1 MVPYIMGY
9 TKARVDKEVKNEL
22 SVWLSALALGVQ
34 GFSMPLGGVLAKKI
48 GFRWVVAVSCLL
60 ESGGV
65 LATYFTIQYS
75 FIGVMITYSLI
86 KGGGLGLGYSVVLAV
101 ATSWFPARRGLVVG
115 LTVAGFGMGALVFTP
130 VQTAFINPHNV
141 LVDNVTRQFTDK
153 DVLDRVPKVFLLL
166 GGILLGLQIIGFC
179 LLRQRPTSGLS
190 KSNRL
195 NSSVIANLE
204 NTPMVLSSLRWD
216 SFLDQ
221 GYFEGKSCTPAE
233 PTEKTDTAARTKPSQ
248 EENQSDTAAEEKRPF
263 TPDEDVERKPFAM
276 VIQTKEDPREHCE
289 MPVENLS
296 PKQVIRR
303 VDFYLLWIV
312 MFCNV
317 IPVTIITS
325 AFKYFGQKYISDDRF
340 LSIVATTSSLFNSSG
355 RIAWGALVDRISF
368 KVCLLLFIDW
378 IIFDTC
384 AITDLIP
391 LCMMLT
397 LWAAV
402 LVTFPHLAL
411 AGPTALRVLYFIWV
425 CLLWLSLSGVFAI
438 MPSATG
444 ILFGQSGLAINY
456 GMIFSAF
463 AAGSV
468 MCGLF
473 ATFLPSKDAYLSQ
486 FTGCACVCLFA
497 LFTTIWIA
505 DRKMSPKLDICHWCS
520 TRCASWRG
528 SGKCDADS
536 RMELEQ
542 RAV

>member
-179 LLRQRPTSGLS
+179 LLRQRPTS
-190 KSNRL
+190 
-195 NSSVIANLE
+195 
-204 NTPMVLSSLRWD
+204 
-216 SFLDQ
+216 
-221 GYFEGKSCTPAE
+221 AE

-248 EENQSDTAAEEKRPF
+248 EENQSDTAAEEKR
-263 TPDEDVERKPFAM
+263 
-276 VIQTKEDPREHCE
+276 
-289 MPVENLS
+289 VENLS

-303 VDFYLLWIV
+303 LDFYLLWIV

-368 KVCLLLFIDW
+368 K
-378 IIFDTC
+378 
-384 AITDLIP
+384 IP

>member
-1 MVPYIMGY
+1 MRAEKKLLIQGILSVMGGILIHFTFGHFYTVANMVPYIMGY
-9 TKARVDKEVKNEL
+9 TKARVDRDVKNEL

-34 GFSMPLGGVLAKKI
+34 GFSMPLGGVLARRF
-48 GFRWVVAVSCLL
+48 GFRWVVAASCLL

-75 FIGVMITYSLI
+75 FVGVMITYSLI
-86 KGGGLGLGYSVVLAV
+86 KGGGLGLGYSVVLGV

-141 LVDNVTRQFTDK
+141 LVDNVTRQFTDNE
-153 DVLDRVPKVFLLL
+153 VLDRVPKVFLLL
-166 GGILLGLQIIGFC
+166 GGVLLGLQIIGFC
-179 LLRQRPTSGLS
+179 LLRQTPTS
-190 KSNRL
+190 
-195 NSSVIANLE
+195 
-204 NTPMVLSSLRWD
+204 
-216 SFLDQ
+216 
-221 GYFEGKSCTPAE
+221 EG
-233 PTEKTDTAARTKPSQ
+233 PTEKSDTTATTKSPQ
-248 EENQSDTAAEEKRPF
+248 AETQSDSAAEEKR
-263 TPDEDVERKPFAM
+263 
-276 VIQTKEDPREHCE
+276 I
-289 MPVENLS
+289 ENLS
-296 PKQVIRR
+296 PKQVLRR
-303 VDFYLLWIV
+303 VDFYLLWII

-317 IPVTIITS
+317 IPITIITS

-340 LSIVATTSSLFNSSG
+340 LSIVATISSLFNSSG
-355 RIAWGALVDRISF
+355 RIAWGALVDKISF
-368 KVCLLLFIDW
+368 K
-378 IIFDTC
+378 
-384 AITDLIP
+384 IP

-411 AGPTALRVLYFIWV
+411 AGPTALRALYFIWV

-486 FTGCACVCLFA
+486 FTGCACVCLLA
-497 LFTTIWIA
+497 LFTAIWIT

-528 SGKCDADS
+528 PGKGNADS

>member
-9 TKARVDKEVKNEL
+9 TKARVDRDVKNEL

-34 GFSMPLGGVLAKKI
+34 GFSMPLGGVLARKV
-48 GFRWVVAVSCLL
+48 GFRWVVAASCLL

-86 KGGGLGLGYSVVLAV
+86 KGGGLGLGYSVVLGV

-141 LVDNVTRQFTDK
+141 LVDNVTRQFTDN
-153 DVLDRVPKVFLLL
+153 DVLDRVPKVFILL

-179 LLRQRPTSGLS
+179 LLRQKPIS
-190 KSNRL
+190 
-195 NSSVIANLE
+195 E
-204 NTPMVLSSLRWD
+204 
-216 SFLDQ
+216 
-221 GYFEGKSCTPAE
+221 E
-233 PTEKTDTAARTKPSQ
+233 PTGKPDTATKANPPQ
-248 EENQSDTAAEEKRPF
+248 AENQSDNAAEEKRPF
-263 TPDEDVERKPFAM
+263 TPDEDVERTPFAT
-276 VIQTKEDPREHCE
+276 VVHTKEDTREHCE
-289 MPVENLS
+289 MPIENLS
-296 PKQVIRR
+296 PKQVVRR

-368 KVCLLLFIDW
+368 K
-378 IIFDTC
+378 
-384 AITDLIP
+384 IP
-391 LCMMLT
+391 LCIMLT

-444 ILFGQSGLAINY
+444 ILFGQAGLAINY

-528 SGKCDADS
+528 PGKGDADS

-542 RAV
+542 RVA